1 MWYKQIIMDP
11 LSNKLIELAITI
23 QQIPAPTFHEQQ
35 RAEFV
40 YQRFEEE
47 GLADVEIDAAGN
59 VYGRLASNDEQ
70 RTTNDRRK
78 INDIRHPL
86 SVVRPVVVSAHLD
99 TVFPHSVDLKIFRGP
114 DSVAGPGIG
123 DNATGVAGLFGL
135 LWLLRERKIS
145 LPADLWLVANTCEE
159 GLGDLRGMK
168 AVVERFGEEPA
179 AYIILEGM
187 ALGQVFH
194 RGLGVQRY
202 RITART
208 AGGHSW
214 IDFGKPSAVHE
225 LAALASRI
233 TALPVPAEPRTTLNV
248 GRISGGTSINTIAP
262 EASLELDLRSESVH
276 NLQSLAGQVE
286 GLVQVANKEGVQ
298 VEAEII
304 GQRPAGEIPASHPL
318 VGLAQACLQEVGI
331 QPRLN
336 IGSTDANIPL
346 SKGLPAVTIG
356 LTHGNGAHTVYEHI
370 EIDPLEKGLEQL
382 VRLVERV
389 EE

>member
-1 MWYKQIIMDP
+1 MIMDP
-11 LSNKLIELAITI
+11 FIEKVIELAIAI
-23 QQIPAPTFHEQQ
+23 QKIPAPTFHEEQ

-40 YQRFEEE
+40 RQRFVEE
-47 GLADVEIDAAGN
+47 GLADVEIDTVGN
-59 VYGRLASNDEQ
+59 VYGRVTGNNE
-70 RTTNDRRK
+70 RRK
-78 INDIRHPL
+78 IDDTRRSS

-123 DNATGVAGLFGL
+123 DNSTGVAGLFGL

-145 LPADLWLVANTCEE
+145 LPTDLWLVANTCEE

-168 AVVERFGEEPA
+168 AVVERFGEVPA

-202 RITART
+202 RITVRT

-225 LAALASRI
+225 LTALAARI
-233 TALPVPAEPRTTLNV
+233 TALPVPTAPRTTLNV
-248 GRISGGTSINTIAP
+248 GRIAGGTSVNTIAP

-276 NLQSLAGQVE
+276 NLQALAGQVE
-286 GLVQVANKEGVQ
+286 GLVQAANKDGIQVQ
-298 VEAEII
+298 AEII
-304 GQRPAGEIPASHPL
+304 GQRPAGEIPATHPL

-356 LTHGNGAHTVYEHI
+356 LTHGNGAHTVHEHLEI
-370 EIDPLEKGLEQL
+370 EPLQKGMEQL
-382 VRLVERV
+382 GRLVERAGG
-389 EE
+389 

>member
-1 MWYKQIIMDP
+1 MDA
-11 LSNKLIELAITI
+11 LIDKLIELAITI

-40 YQRFEEE
+40 RQRFVEE
-47 GLADVEIDAAGN
+47 GLANVEIDPAGN
-59 VYGRLASNDEQ
+59 VYGRLAGNDKQ
-70 RTTNDRRK
+70 RMTNDK
-78 INDIRHPL
+78 THPSL
-86 SVVRPVVVSAHLD
+86 LIGRPSSVVRPVIVSAHLD
-99 TVFPHSVDLKIFRGP
+99 TVFPHSVDLKTFRGP
-114 DSVAGPGIG
+114 DSVAAPGIG

-135 LWLLRERKIS
+135 LWLLRERAIE
-145 LPADLWLVANTCEE
+145 LPGDLWLVANACEE

-168 AVVERFGEEPA
+168 AVVERFGEQPA
-179 AYIILEGM
+179 AYIVLEGM

-202 RITART
+202 RITVRT

-225 LAALASRI
+225 LTALASRI
-233 TALPVPAEPRTTLNV
+233 TTLPVPATPRTTLNV
-248 GRISGGTSINTIAP
+248 GRITGGTSVNTIAP
-262 EASLELDLRSESVH
+262 EASLELDLRSESVQS
-276 NLQSLAGQVE
+276 LQSLASQVE
-286 GLVQVANKEGVQ
+286 SLVLAANKEGVQ

-356 LTHGNGAHTVYEHI
+356 LTHGSGAHTVHEHI
-370 EIDPLEKGLEQL
+370 EIAPLEKGLEQV
-382 VRLVERV
+382 VRLVSRV
-389 EE
+389 GIGDQGN